1 MASTGIESSAWIR
14 RFHPSQT
21 STARLVCFPH
31 AGGSAS
37 YYYPVSAHFA
47 GDTDVIAWQYPG
59 RQDRRHELCI
69 TDIDTLADRITKQF
83 LSLSPKP
90 TVFFGHSMGATL
102 AFEVAWR
109 LEREGFRAPLRV
121 IASGRRAPTI
131 DRRDNVHLRNDADVL
146 AEMRL
151 LNGTEA
157 AVLENEEIVRMALPA
172 IRGDYEAIETYS
184 YVPGRKL
191 NCPITVLTG
200 DADPRTTIEDARQW
214 RSVTTGTF
222 RMKVFGGGH
231 FYLAKNIAAVNDEIA
246 AELEQLTQCHTHP

>member
-1 MASTGIESSAWIR
+1 MASTSIESSAWIR
-14 RFHPSQT
+14 RFHPSAT

-31 AGGSAS
+31 AGGSAT
-37 YYYPVSAHFA
+37 YYYPVSARFT

-69 TDIDTLADRITKQF
+69 TDIDTLADRITEQF
-83 LSLSPKP
+83 SSLSPKP

-121 IASGRRAPTI
+121 IASGRRAPMI
-131 DRRDNVHLRNDADVL
+131 NRGENVHLRNDAGVL

-151 LNGTEA
+151 LSGTEA
-157 AVLENEEIVRMALPA
+157 TVLDDEEIVRMALPA

-184 YVPGRKL
+184 YVRGRTL

-200 DADPRTTIEDARQW
+200 DADPRTTIEDASQW

-222 RMKVFGGGH
+222 RMKVFSGGH
-231 FYLAKNIAAVNDEIA
+231 FYLAQNVTAVNDEIA
-246 AELEQLTQCHTHP
+246 AELEQLTQSHAQS